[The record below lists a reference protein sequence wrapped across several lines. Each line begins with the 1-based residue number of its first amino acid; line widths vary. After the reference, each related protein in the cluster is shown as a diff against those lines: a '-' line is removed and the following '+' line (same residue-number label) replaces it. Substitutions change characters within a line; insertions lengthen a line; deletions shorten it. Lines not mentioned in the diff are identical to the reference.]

1 MLWKLLTEVPASL
14 NIHFQVAG
22 LILADALPSAFVF
35 IDQNLSPYDLR
46 LCACRSIINTLN
58 LALQTKS
65 LGTSDSLAL
74 NILLLD
80 PYPDLMTNH
89 IICTGSSLFI
99 LYTMQKLTQENVIAM
114 FAVVI
119 AALEVLAEISHTASE
134 AIPLLKQK
142 FAVPGIDLTAAFQ
155 NDALQ
160 PAAFSMSTPEKQGLF
175 DAEAVRQLEQQATDA
190 FLVDQFLEGSEN
202 GPRSDQSPIELD
214 SCDLDS
220 LSQDWVFGVCVR
232 ATIYNH
238 MLIVNR
244 TASPH
249 VDW

>member
-1 MLWKLLTEVPASL
+1 MWKLLTEVQASL
-14 NIHFQVAG
+14 NIHFQVAS
-22 LILADALPSAFVF
+22 LILADALPPAFVF
-35 IDQNLSPYDLR
+35 IDHNLSPYDLR
-46 LCACRSIINTLN
+46 LCACRSIINTLS
-58 LALQTKS
+58 LALQTTA
-65 LGTSDSLAL
+65 LGANDSPTL

-89 IICTGSSLFI
+89 IICTGSSLFT
-99 LYTMQKLTQENVIAM
+99 LYTMQKLTQENVTAM

-142 FAVPGIDLTAAFQ
+142 FAGSGIDHTADFQ
-155 NDALQ
+155 NNELHH
-160 PAAFSMSTPEKQGLF
+160 AAVSMSTPEEQGLF

-190 FLVDQFLEGSEN
+190 FLVDQFLKGSEN
-202 GPRSDQSPIELD
+202 GLRSDQLPNELD

-220 LSQDWVFGVCVR
+220 LSQDWVFGVCVC
-232 ATIYNH
+232 ATIH
-238 MLIVNR
+238 KHTLIVNR

-249 VDW
+249 SDW